1 MSSSFQMMEVS
12 STTDCQITYSKPNLS
27 YSIEE
32 ILKKPLNQ
40 NLSNEE
46 KVLRYSCTKDHLQR
60 QKKHP
65 IELVVTG
72 LQLMV
77 ASSGS
82 IMSSSPVQTFQG
94 NLSPDSTEQKSPTPS
109 SAVGDIMLTS
119 VTYLDKIQKISEDG
133 NQEVDD
139 EIVDA
144 MQDSASCDRKNKRR
158 IRTTFTIDQLNELE
172 RIFQVTH
179 YPDVQTRDQLAAK
192 IKLPETR
199 VQIWFQNRRAK
210 WRKYEKLGNFGGL
223 QHLTTVDMIPAPKP
237 DPMDFTLQP
246 RKSTN
251 IDSPLRYYSPFQ
263 GRLIPTI
270 INLRPPQTLHVP
282 LQMPPY
288 YFHFPHS
295 IEYSSALAT
304 PT

>member
-40 NLSNEE
+40 NLSKEE
-46 KVLRYSCTKDHLQR
+46 KVLRYSRTKDHLQL

-65 IELVVTG
+65 IELVVT
-72 LQLMV
+72 
-77 ASSGS
+77 GS

-94 NLSPDSTEQKSPTPS
+94 NLPPDSTEQKGPTPS
-109 SAVGDIMLTS
+109 SAVGDIMLNS

-199 VQIWFQNRRAK
+199 VQ
-210 WRKYEKLGNFGGL
+210 
-223 QHLTTVDMIPAPKP
+223 
-237 DPMDFTLQP
+237 DFTLQP
-246 RKSTN
+246 RKSTS

-270 INLRPPQTLHVP
+270 INVRPPQTLHVP

-288 YFHFPHS
+288 YFHFPPS